1 MKPESIYTEAL
12 IVETPDLRAESVYTE
27 ALINEAPNLQIENVY
42 TEVLISSLLI
52 PSLRGWGILV

>member
-1 MKPESIYTEAL
+1 MQAESIYTEAL